1 MVSIKKKKTGAIRD
15 KKEWAQQLLEEAA
28 IAVQPE
34 TDSSWQN
41 ESFFK
46 EELDL
51 LRMGNDLRVEGS
63 PMR

>member
-1 MVSIKKKKTGAIRD
+1 MVSIKRIRERFGS

-28 IAVQPE
+28 IAVQLE

-46 EELDL
+46 DELDL
-51 LRMGNDLRVEGS
+51 LRMGSDLRVEGS